1 MNTKRFETALML
13 LRPSEWEK
21 FERLASQ
28 FLAADFPLLITV
40 ASPSGDD
47 GRDAEL
53 YSPEGD
59 ASVLLQYSVSED
71 WRDKI
76 LRTAK
81 RLERTRPDARVLIY
95 VTNQQIGAD
104 ADDLKRKLRES
115 ERFFLDVRDRNWFVE
130 RQRASVRHER
140 AAEELARDIVDPLL
154 TGTAS
159 EVSRPAAL
167 AGSELQSA
175 FMYLE
180 LQLRDDQRDRG
191 LTKLSFEA
199 LVRSALRAT
208 DSSQRMSRSEI
219 REAVRRV
226 LPSHPKETIDAYV
239 DRALDSLPKD
249 TIRHWKKEDSFC
261 LSQEE
266 RLRVSERVAELVQ
279 RKATL
284 QAEIRFQLKDRLGI
298 DYVIGT
304 AELDD
309 LSERT
314 RRVLEKLLLSRGE
327 AFVSAL
333 RHGRFSTFAFDDL
346 NDIVIRDLGDNADRS
361 AAGAKTIPLVMETVK
376 SLLLNPTPSVE
387 AHLRSLA
394 DTYTLFSFLSETP
407 DVQRVVQKMF
417 SHGEIWLD
425 TSYLLPVL
433 LEERLE
439 SEEQR
444 FSSTLWAA
452 VDAGL
457 KLRVTPGIVEELERH
472 INRSVV
478 CARTRASEWRSGI
491 PFLLMGFTA
500 LGGSVSEFPS
510 WAEHFRGGAR
520 PLDDVADYLRDE
532 FDIEVTA
539 VEDDISRAPDVLVHA
554 VDEEWRRTHTAR
566 RGGGPD
572 VDTITTDRLIR
583 HDVETFV
590 AAIVRRAEETDS
602 PFGYTSWL
610 LTFDRS
616 AFQIADRL
624 KDHLGNDAPRSPVMS
639 TDFFFNYLAIG
650 PLRYRI
656 SREAESRIP
665 ILVETDAQE
674 FMPPELLEVCNE
686 REMRRVACPSALF
699 DVVCETRSTKPNSD
713 REISPEEAS
722 TPCVTPGRGGRKPK
736 AQTVSV

>member
-13 LRPSEWEK
+13 LKPAEWEK

-28 FLAADFPLLITV
+28 FLAADFPSLVTV
-40 ASPSGDD
+40 ANPSGDD

-53 YSPEGD
+53 YSPEDD
-59 ASVLLQYSVSED
+59 ASVLLQYSIAED

-81 RLERTRPDARVLIY
+81 RLEKTRPDARVLIY
-95 VTNQQIGAD
+95 VTNQQIGAG
-104 ADDLKRKLRES
+104 ADELKRKLRES
-115 ERFFLDVRDRNWFVE
+115 ERFHLDVRDRNWFLE
-130 RQRASVRHER
+130 RQRASVRHEA
-140 AAEELARDIVDPLL
+140 AAEELPCDIIDPLL
-154 TGTAS
+154 AGTAS
-159 EVSRPAAL
+159 EASRAAAL
-167 AGSELQSA
+167 SGSDLQSA

-191 LTKLSFEA
+191 LTKLSFDA

-208 DSSQRMSRSEI
+208 DSAHRMSRNDV

-226 LPSHPKETIDAYV
+226 LPSHPKDAIDVHV
-239 DRALDSLPKD
+239 DRALNSLPKE
-249 TIRHWKKEDSFC
+249 IVRHWKKEDSFC
-261 LSQEE
+261 LSQDE
-266 RLRVSERVAELVQ
+266 RERVSERLAELVQ

-284 QAEIRFQLKDRLGI
+284 QSEIRFQLKDRLGS

-304 AELDD
+304 DELTD
-309 LSERT
+309 LAERT

-327 AFVSAL
+327 AFVAAL
-333 RHGRFSTFAFDDL
+333 RDGRFTSFVFDDL
-346 NDIVIRDLGDNADRS
+346 NDIVIRDLGDHTDRS
-361 AAGAKTIPLVMETVK
+361 GTGAKIIPLVTDTTK
-376 SLLLNPTPSVE
+376 ALLLTPTGSVE

-394 DTYTLFSFLSETP
+394 DTYTLFSFLNETP

-433 LEERLE
+433 LEERLDRD
-439 SEEQR
+439 EQR
-444 FSSTLWAA
+444 FSAALWAA

-457 KLRVTPGIVEELERH
+457 TLRVTPGILEELERH

-478 CARTRASEWRSGI
+478 CARTRPSEWRSGV
-491 PFLLMGFTA
+491 PFLLMGFTV
-500 LGGSVSEFPS
+500 LGGSASEFPT
-510 WAEHFRGGAR
+510 WADTFRGAAR
-520 PLDDVADYLRDE
+520 PLDDVAEYLRDE
-532 FDIEVTA
+532 FDIKITSV
-539 VEDDISRAPDVLVHA
+539 DDDVHRAPDDLRHA
-554 VDEEWRRTHTAR
+554 VDEAWRKTHTAR
-566 RGGGPD
+566 RNGGIE
-572 VDTITTDRLIR
+572 VDAITTDRLIR

-590 AAIVRRAEETDS
+590 AAIIRRSQDRDS

-616 AFQIADRL
+616 AFHIAERL
-624 KDHLGNDAPRSPVMS
+624 KEHLGNDAPRSPVMS
-639 TDFFFNYLAIG
+639 TDFFLNYLAIG

-674 FMPPELLEVCNE
+674 FMPPELLEVAQKARDDARGLPE
-686 REMRRVACPSALF
+686 RIVRRRVRDAL
-699 DVVCETRSTKPNSD
+699 DEAKQRQGAVAVGGLGSVRDGWTRRSQ
-713 REISPEEAS
+713 A
-722 TPCVTPGRGGRKPK
+722 
-736 AQTVSV
+736 